1 MTAAMDM
8 ETTLA
13 RQLVQRMAISLSSSR
28 MISLVFVQMGQKRNA
43 ARNASGLSIRHAL
56 CREDI
61 MDRSAGDL
69 VQISECVYQLKAN
82 RSYSQTVRD
91 LGSLTYSRY

>member
-28 MISLVFVQMGQKRNA
+28 MISLDLVQMGQKRNA
-43 ARNASGLSIRHAL
+43 ARNAPGLSICHAL

-61 MDRSAGDL
+61 MD
-69 VQISECVYQLKAN
+69 
-82 RSYSQTVRD
+82 
-91 LGSLTYSRY
+91 